1 MESEKK
7 MTQGTVVINNHIFS
21 DIAESIGLMP
31 ARCNWI
37 IRNEYNTKYKVST
50 DYMDAYYRKEKMYEM
65 LPLISLNHSEFVRN

>member
-1 MESEKK
+1 
-7 MTQGTVVINNHIFS
+7 MTQGTVVIKDHIFS

-50 DYMDAYYRKEKMYEM
+50 DYMDAYYRK
-65 LPLISLNHSEFVRN
+65 